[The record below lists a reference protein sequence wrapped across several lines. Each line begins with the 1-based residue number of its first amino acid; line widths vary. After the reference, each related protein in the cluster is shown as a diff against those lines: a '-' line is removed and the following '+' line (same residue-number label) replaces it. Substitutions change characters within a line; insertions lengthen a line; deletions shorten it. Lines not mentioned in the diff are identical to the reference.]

1 MLEALLEPF
10 ELVFVQRALVA
21 GLLVAVTTSL
31 IGTWVV
37 LRGLTFLGDALA
49 HGVVPG
55 IAAAQLLGVPVV
67 VGAGLSVVVMV
78 AGIELV
84 RRTSRLADDVG
95 IGLLFVGML
104 SLGVV
109 IVSRSSAFSTD
120 LTALLFGDIL
130 GVGTDDVRGQ
140 LAAAAIVVLGAVVLY
155 RPFLALAVDETKA
168 ELLGMRPRLA
178 HLAMLALVSMAVV
191 ASFRAVGTLLVFGL
205 MVAPPATA
213 VLLVRRVPWVMV
225 TSLLLGSLSV
235 VIGLELSYH
244 YDTAAAASMSGAAVA
259 QFLVVAIG
267 RTLADSRQRSV
278 HGEFG

>member
-1 MLEALLEPF
+1 MLETLLEPF
-10 ELVFVQRALVA
+10 ELAFVQRALVA

-67 VGAGLSVVVMV
+67 MGAGLSVVVMV
-78 AGIELV
+78 AGIDLV
-84 RRTSRLADDVG
+84 RRTTRLAEDVG

-213 VLLVRRVPWVMV
+213 VLLVRRVPMIML
-225 TSLLLGSLSV
+225 TSVLLGSLSV

-267 RTLADSRQRSV
+267 RTLADSLQRSV
-278 HGEFG
+278 HGEFR